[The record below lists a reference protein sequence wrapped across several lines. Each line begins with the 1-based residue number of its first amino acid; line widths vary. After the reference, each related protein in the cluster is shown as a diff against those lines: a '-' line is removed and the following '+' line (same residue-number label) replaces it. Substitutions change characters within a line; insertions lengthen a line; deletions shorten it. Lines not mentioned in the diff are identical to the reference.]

1 VRIGGTIENIEATMA
16 PMPRRRMWG
25 EYQVD
30 AKPEYDPVPNWVKR
44 AEAIPGALEKA
55 ITDKLA
61 KRYRSR
67 MWLVVYLNINEWGIR
82 QAERERALAEI
93 KERHAESF
101 GRLFVLWKD
110 KLL

>member
-1 VRIGGTIENIEATMA
+1 MH
-16 PMPRRRMWG
+16 
-25 EYQVD
+25 
-30 AKPEYDPVPNWVKR
+30 DPVQNWVER

-61 KRYRSR
+61 KRYGSG

-82 QAERERALAEI
+82 QDETERAIAEI
-93 KERHAESF
+93 KERYAEFF